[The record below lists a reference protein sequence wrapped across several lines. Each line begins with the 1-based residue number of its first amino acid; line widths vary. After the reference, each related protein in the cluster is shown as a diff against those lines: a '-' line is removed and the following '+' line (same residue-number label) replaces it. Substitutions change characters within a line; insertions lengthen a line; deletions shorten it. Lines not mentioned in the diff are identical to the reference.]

1 MNWVDCE
8 KRASL
13 AQVVASV
20 FCAGA
25 AAVLPV
31 ADGWIARFGFRESGI
46 TGLTAAVC
54 AGVCA
59 KVVVHNNA
67 APKTKNRPLKRKLR
81 KNRTE
86 IFVFFSFCIPQT
98 VIIKG
103 ILF

>member
-13 AQVVASV
+13 AQVVASA

-25 AAVLPV
+25 VAVALPV

-46 TGLTAAVC
+46 TGLTAADC

-59 KVVVHNNA
+59 NVVVHRNVA
-67 APKTKNRPLKRKLR
+67 TKAKKKPFKQKLR
-81 KNRTE
+81 LHTIE
-86 IFVFFSFCIPQT
+86 IFV
-98 VIIKG
+98 V
-103 ILF
+103 LFNF

>member
-13 AQVVASV
+13 AQVVASA

-25 AAVLPV
+25 VAVALPV

-46 TGLTAAVC
+46 TGLTAADC

-67 APKTKNRPLKRKLR
+67 VTKAKERPFKQKLR
-81 KNRTE
+81 WHTIE
-86 IFVFFSFCIPQT
+86 IVVVFFIFDTPS
-98 VIIKG
+98 II
-103 ILF
+103 